1 MKASNKLILALII
14 INFFP
19 AISATGVFK
28 NVWID
33 RSAQHDVTLSVMDGE
48 SEGETSSILLK
59 GGGNLNS
66 KRDWVISDSV
76 KNCPQDADISIYPNS
91 FELVDLLKNND
102 YYVLLSYRI
111 SCSGGVDPGEV
122 KYFAY
127 NNGKKYSLRGQETI
141 KADGSKMGGEGNVI
155 ADENLNNN
163 LPLLNYMKGKW
174 DLISTTAFN

>member
-1 MKASNKLILALII
+1 MKIPNKLILVLLIMSS
-14 INFFP
+14 FP
-19 AISATGVFK
+19 VNSATGLFK
-28 NVWID
+28 SVWID
-33 RSAQHDVTLSVMDGE
+33 RSGQHNVTLSVMDGE
-48 SEGETSSILLK
+48 SEGETSTVLLK

-66 KRDWVISDSV
+66 EKDWVISDSV

-102 YYVLLSYRI
+102 YYVLFSYRI

-141 KADGSKMGGEGNVI
+141 KADGGKMGGEGNVI

-174 DLISTTAFN
+174 DLVSTTVFN